1 MTIKY
6 PFTKEG
12 TKLFMQ
18 SAYNDI
24 FAALEAG
31 TASTDHDIF
40 ITIGNKE
47 IQIPSLAWAYEMMD
61 YYLQEVIA
69 DYYGEE

>member
-6 PFTKEG
+6 PFTRDG
-12 TKLFMQ
+12 IKLFMDT
-18 SAYNDI
+18 AYDDI
-24 FAALEAG
+24 FAALENG
-31 TASTDHDIF
+31 TVSSDHDIF

-47 IQIPSLAWAYEMMD
+47 IQIPSLAWAYEMLG
-61 YYLQEVIA
+61 YYLKEVID